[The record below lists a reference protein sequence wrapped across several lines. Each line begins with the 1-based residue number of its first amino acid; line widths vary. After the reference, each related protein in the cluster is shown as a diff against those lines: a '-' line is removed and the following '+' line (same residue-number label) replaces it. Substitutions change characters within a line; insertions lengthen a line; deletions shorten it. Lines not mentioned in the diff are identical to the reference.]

1 MATKAA
7 KLDFEASYDVVV
19 AGGGMAGVAAALASA
34 RRGLKTCLLEKTV
47 FAGGLAT
54 TGNVLIYLPLNERG
68 GRQVT
73 FGLSEELMMA
83 SVKYG
88 PGQVSAVN
96 DWSKGHCNVF
106 NPASFILSLDE
117 ILMSEGVDV
126 WFDTLVCG
134 TQFSRGA
141 LKGVEVENKSG
152 RGLVKGKCFV
162 DATGDA
168 DVAFRAGAPCA
179 TQLNHMSIWATGVS
193 PEVAKGIL
201 SEEGCA
207 AMRLLSACGAWD
219 DGTNH
224 PEGMKKFSGVDSKD
238 VSEFIL
244 TGRRLMREKYKAEQA
259 KLGPNGRCKVFPM
272 GLPAMADFRTTR
284 RIEAQYTI
292 GDGEQF
298 KRFDD
303 CVGLVAEWKRGEEVW
318 ELPYRSLLPK
328 KVSNLLLAGRCIGAR
343 DWAWSVFRVIQAAAM
358 SGEVAG
364 VAAAMSAERGVQP
377 GKLSVAELQAEL
389 KKLKFALDVRD
400 FAPK

>member
-1 MATKAA
+1 MAAKG
-7 KLDFEASYDVVV
+7 KLDFETSYDVAV
-19 AGGGMAGVAAALASA
+19 AGGGLAGVAAALASA

-73 FGLSEELMMA
+73 FGLSEELMFE

-88 PGQVSAVN
+88 PGEASVSM
-96 DWSKGHCNVF
+96 DWSKGHSNVF
-106 NPASFILSLDE
+106 NPASFILALDE
-117 ILMSEGVDV
+117 ILVANGVDV
-126 WFDTLVCG
+126 WFDTLACG
-134 TQFSRGA
+134 VQASRGV
-141 LKGVEVENKSG
+141 LKAVEVENKSG
-152 RGLVKGKCFV
+152 RGAVFAKAFV

-168 DVAFRAGAPCA
+168 DIAFRAGAPCA
-179 TQLNHMSIWATGVS
+179 TQLNHMSIWATGVN
-193 PEVAKGIL
+193 PQVAKGIL
-201 SEEGCA
+201 SDEGCSA
-207 AMRLLSACGAWD
+207 KHLLAACGAWD

-224 PEGMKKFSGVDSKD
+224 PEGMRKFNGVDSKD

-244 TGRRLMREKYKAEQA
+244 TGRRLMREKYKEEQA
-259 KLGPNGRCKVFPM
+259 KLGPNGRSKAFPL

-284 RIEAQYTI
+284 RIEAEYTL
-292 GDGEQF
+292 GEGEQF
-298 KRFDD
+298 KHFED
-303 CVGLVAEWKRGEEVW
+303 CMGLVAEWKRGEEVW

-364 VAAAMSAERGVQP
+364 LAASMAAERGVAP
-377 GKLSVAELQAEL
+377 AKLPVADLQAEL
-389 KKLKFALDVRD
+389 KARGFVLDVRELGI
-400 FAPK
+400 K